1 MAFDFGFSLYFLDPP
16 ELTAVEQFFVQVQGK
31 INIYRQHAET
41 TIKLYQTEANEK
53 LKAQKEEF
61 KGAMEAADLVYEKVY
76 LETGGSEDDRHAY
89 AIHESGIQEI
99 EHHYATADENLKT
112 SFMEMADHY
121 NKSSVV
127 TLYALLETELRR
139 LCGHLHSTF
148 GLRFTVERFEKTDY
162 LKSIME
168 YISLVADLDITIV
181 EPKMNRLQE
190 LQFLRNRIMH
200 NGAEFTLEANPWLE
214 DLVNSTNGGLFWEQ
228 IPEEQLRV
236 LRVRSK
242 FIVPYYTIVSDFF
255 FYLFS
260 SLNLK
265 LQFTILTNRISFLFG
280 FLTRGAVV
288 SYISHRDVA
297 NGTQFIFLIK
307 SPEGDNVFTFN
318 CKITI
323 TTASVDQVVITNQLD
338 VIDKMERWV
347 EQINENPAVL
357 RQAIVGYLN
366 PSKSHKI
373 DIMLYP

>member
-41 TIKLYQTEANEK
+41 TIKLYHTEANEK

-61 KGAMEAADLVYEKVY
+61 KEAMKVADLVYEKVY
-76 LETGGSEDDRHAY
+76 LETGGSENDRDAY
-89 AIHESGIQEI
+89 AMHESGIQEI
-99 EHHYATADENLKT
+99 EHHYATADEHLKT
-112 SFMEMADHY
+112 SFMGMADHY

-139 LCGHLHSTF
+139 LCGHLHSAF
-148 GLRFTVERFEKTDY
+148 SLRFTVERFEKTDY
-162 LKSIME
+162 LKSIIE

-190 LQFLRNRIMH
+190 LQFLRNKIMH

-214 DLVNSTNGGLFWEQ
+214 DLVNSSNGGLFWEE
-228 IPEEQLRV
+228 IPEEQLHV

-255 FYLFS
+255 FDLFS

-280 FLTRGAVV
+280 FLTRGAVA
-288 SYISHRDVA
+288 SYISHRNVA
-297 NGTQFIFLIK
+297 NGRQFIFLIK
-307 SPEGDNVFTFN
+307 SPEGDNGFTFN
-318 CKITI
+318 CKITV
-323 TTASVDQVVITNQLD
+323 TTANVDQVVITNQLD

-347 EQINENPAVL
+347 EQMNENPAVL
-357 RQAIVGYLN
+357 RRAIVGYLN
-366 PSKSHKI
+366 PNKAHKI
-373 DIMLYP
+373 EIMLYP